1 MIVCSVCGREIPGRA
16 AEVEITWTPLHLPK
30 TLPGGA
36 AQALL
41 TTHNQPTPLDT
52 TVPIYS
58 NGSYTGINDG
68 IMTPCTQALSPHD
81 ACVCEPDK
89 SCTIPFLPAL
99 IGYPQ
104 SLEPMLPHDLP
115 DSECRGCSPLLQSNT
130 QSARLPQ
137 FANSI

>member
-1 MIVCSVCGREIPGRA
+1 M
-16 AEVEITWTPLHLPK
+16 
-30 TLPGGA
+30 
-36 AQALL
+36 LL
-41 TTHNQPTPLDT
+41 TTHNQLPPWAPTVSICPHA
-52 TVPIYS
+52 S
-58 NGSYTGINDG
+58 NTGINDG
-68 IMTPCTQALSPHD
+68 IMTFHTLALSPHD

-89 SCTIPFLPAL
+89 SCTILFLPAL

-104 SLEPMLPHDLP
+104 SLEPVLPHDLP